1 MRIRRCLALA
11 LLLCLLAP
19 HRALAAPLEAEPPFE
34 AQAASLLLLEADS
47 GQVIFELNA
56 DEERPVAS
64 VTKLMTI
71 LLLLE
76 MLDEGTLTLEEEVT
90 VSQNAASMGG
100 SQALLDAG
108 GVYKLETLLSS
119 LIVASANDSAVALAE
134 HALGSEE
141 NFVAAMNRRAGELGL
156 QNTAYKNTTG
166 LPVEGQHTTARDV
179 AVLSLEMLRH
189 ERFFQ
194 YSTIWMEDLT
204 HNSGRVTSLVNTNRL
219 VRFYEGADG
228 VKTGS
233 TQEAGFC
240 VSASAK
246 RGELRFVAV
255 VLGAASSK
263 ERFSIATSMLDYGFD
278 HYAYKTLDPGTAP
291 SLSGLAVD
299 NAKGETVDLYLAKP
313 LRYLCKKGEEST
325 LRVEYQ
331 APASLYAPFEK
342 GQALGSAVVYRNDEV
357 IDRVSLVA
365 GRSVNPTGFLVNLR
379 AIFRLWP
386 VAGGSG
392 STALSD

>member
-166 LPVEGQHTTARDV
+166 LPV
-179 AVLSLEMLRH
+179 
-189 ERFFQ
+189 
-194 YSTIWMEDLT
+194 
-204 HNSGRVTSLVNTNRL
+204 
-219 VRFYEGADG
+219 
-228 VKTGS
+228 
-233 TQEAGFC
+233 
-240 VSASAK
+240 
-246 RGELRFVAV
+246 
-255 VLGAASSK
+255 
-263 ERFSIATSMLDYGFD
+263 
-278 HYAYKTLDPGTAP
+278 
-291 SLSGLAVD
+291 
-299 NAKGETVDLYLAKP
+299 
-313 LRYLCKKGEEST
+313 
-325 LRVEYQ
+325 
-331 APASLYAPFEK
+331 
-342 GQALGSAVVYRNDEV
+342 
-357 IDRVSLVA
+357 
-365 GRSVNPTGFLVNLR
+365 
-379 AIFRLWP
+379 
-386 VAGGSG
+386 
-392 STALSD
+392 

>member
-1 MRIRRCLALA
+1 MRIRRVG
-11 LLLCLLAP
+11 P
-19 HRALAAPLEAEPPFE
+19 
-34 AQAASLLLLEADS
+34 AASPLPARAPSRPGRLPWRPSRPSRRRRPAFFCWRPTA

-156 QNTAYKNTTG
+156 QNTTYKNTTG
-166 LPVEGQHTTARDV
+166 LPVEGQHTTARDI
-179 AVLSLEMLRH
+179 AALSLEVLRH

-204 HNSGRVTSLVNTNRL
+204 HNSGRVTSLVNTNPP
-219 VRFYEGADG
+219 GALLRRRRRGKDG
-228 VKTGS
+228 FHPGGGLLR
-233 TQEAGFC
+233 QRQRQAG
-240 VSASAK
+240 
-246 RGELRFVAV
+246 
-255 VLGAASSK
+255 GA
-263 ERFSIATSMLDYGFD
+263 
-278 HYAYKTLDPGTAP
+278 
-291 SLSGLAVD
+291 
-299 NAKGETVDLYLAKP
+299 P
-313 LRYLCKKGEEST
+313 LRGGGARRRLQQGT
-325 LRVEYQ
+325 LFHRHVH
-331 APASLYAPFEK
+331 
-342 GQALGSAVVYRNDEV
+342 
-357 IDRVSLVA
+357 A
-365 GRSVNPTGFLVNLR
+365 GLR
-379 AIFRLWP
+379 L
-386 VAGGSG
+386 
-392 STALSD
+392 